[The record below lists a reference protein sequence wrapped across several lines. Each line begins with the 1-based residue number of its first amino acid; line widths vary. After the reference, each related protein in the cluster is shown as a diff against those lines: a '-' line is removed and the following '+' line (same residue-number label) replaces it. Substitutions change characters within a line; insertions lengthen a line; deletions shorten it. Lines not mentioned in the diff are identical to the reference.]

1 MSFSIKLQRNTSP
14 LNQMNKT
21 LNLVGTISGTLR
33 NETDIVNPT
42 ILIEAD
48 SLPDFNYMT
57 IDEFNRS
64 YFITEIRSV
73 RNKIWEIDA
82 HSDPLMSFKDD
93 FLENTALISR
103 NQSNYDLLLND
114 GMFKCRQNSRIGYI
128 AFPAGLDNFNYI
140 LVVCG
145 TSTSESS

>member
-64 YFITEIRSV
+64 YFVTEIRSV
-73 RNKIWEIDA
+73 RNRIWEISA